1 LARQLLLRRLEL
13 LAQDAIPKS
22 GKVMVVETERLWA
35 MWRDEAN
42 QRQQVGQLWHAPD
55 GYRFSYE
62 AELPPTFHLLAE
74 FPEHRGPDRP
84 YHARNLFSTF
94 AERIPSPK
102 RPDYRT
108 MLDSW
113 GVENPDDQLEI
124 LARSGG
130 IQATDWIELS
140 EWRPEA
146 DDLTRPLLARVAGLN
161 RWPGVDTVGAGDTVE
176 LRREPSNQ
184 WDPFATELFLQSGLK
199 LGYVPKP
206 YTKTIASVLDT
217 GAALRGRM
225 VTPIGLEGSYPR
237 WLMRIERA
245 A

>member
-1 LARQLLLRRLEL
+1 MGVTPRARAWSVLTGAARLEL
-13 LAQDAIPKS
+13 LARDAIPKS

-74 FPEHRGPDRP
+74 FPEHRGP
-84 YHARNLFSTF
+84 
-94 AERIPSPK
+94 

-184 WDPFATELFLQSGLK
+184 RDPFATELFLQSGLK

-217 GAALRGRM
+217 GATLRGRM